1 MTMMTDKSCPL
12 WRGFLISGDVTMN
25 NQKSGVLAD
34 ILFDVMES
42 LTAGD
47 STPKE
52 ANAITKQINAF
63 YRLLKNGDKQAREFH
78 VRINSGDI
86 PREDVLVQLHEF
98 LRNKH

>member
-1 MTMMTDKSCPL
+1 MSNK
-12 WRGFLISGDVTMN
+12 
-25 NQKSGVLAD
+25 KSGVLAE

-63 YRLLKNGDKQAREFH
+63 FRLLKNGDKQARVFH
-78 VRINSGDI
+78 DRINSGDS
-86 PREDVLVQLHEF
+86 PRKDVLVQLSEF
-98 LRNKH
+98 LKSKH